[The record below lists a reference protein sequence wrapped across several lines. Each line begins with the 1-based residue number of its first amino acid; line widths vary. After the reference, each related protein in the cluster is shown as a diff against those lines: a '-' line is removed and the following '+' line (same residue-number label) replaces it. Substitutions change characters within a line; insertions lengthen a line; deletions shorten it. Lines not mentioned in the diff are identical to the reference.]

1 MAYLGNP
8 LGGIRGRFI
17 YTATAGQTTFS
28 GTDDYNRTLSY
39 TDAEFTD
46 VFLNG
51 VKLDKSD
58 YTATSG
64 TSVVLDEGAAAD
76 DILEVLAFDTFSVF
90 SGEFSQDV
98 TVGGKLTT
106 DNINGGQIGG
116 RRNLIINGGMQ
127 VAQYGTSVSAKTDA
141 NKIHTVDRWRLEASG
156 ATYDVAQS
164 SDTPNGF
171 LKSQKVTLDGAFT
184 PTASQYFIPFEQRI
198 EAQNTAHLAY
208 GTSDAKSVTLS
219 FWIKSS
225 KTGTYVV
232 EFRNTDASKQWP
244 KSYTIDTANTWE
256 KKTLTWTGDTVS
268 GTEFAVDNGQG
279 AVFFW
284 WMTAGTTY
292 TSGTLPTGWEANTN
306 ANRAAGVPSSLA
318 DNDEFYLTGVQLEV
332 GSTATEFE
340 YLSYAEELSLCQRYF
355 YSPTHRVKVYGAT
368 HNSGSFNPDLQFHES
383 YVCEMRA
390 NPTITTY
397 TNSAKTTTGR
407 TMTNTSGGAPSSV
420 RTTGFEVNVNIT
432 SSNIGGVVFYY
443 NADAEI

>member
-1 MAYLGNP
+1 M
-8 LGGIRGRFI
+8 
-17 YTATAGQTTFS
+17 
-28 GTDDYNRTLSY
+28 SY
-39 TDAEFTD
+39 TGKKPINVVDAT
-46 VFLNG
+46 
-51 VKLDKSD
+51 
-58 YTATSG
+58 TAQT
-64 TSVVLDEGAAAD
+64 
-76 DILEVLAFDTFSVF
+76 
-90 SGEFSQDV
+90 
-98 TVGGKLTT
+98 LTIE
-106 DNINGGQIGG
+106 DNIVTPSINDGQIGG

-198 EAQNTAHLAY
+198 EAQNIAHLAY

-232 EFRNTDASKQWP
+232 EFRNSDASKQWP

-256 KKTLTWTGDTVS
+256 KKTLTWTGDTAS

-279 AVFFW
+279 AAFFW

-340 YLSYAEELSLCQRYF
+340 HLSYAEELSLCQRYYHQAPASIAVYAADYGSNCFSRFDFPVTMRVIPTVTASHNKTVLATYHTNQFWQF
-355 YSPTHRVKVYGAT
+355 YLSGNAGAT
-368 HNSGSFNPDLQFHES
+368 LH
-383 YVCEMRA
+383 
-390 NPTITTY
+390 
-397 TNSAKTTTGR
+397 SAK
-407 TMTNTSGGAPSSV
+407 
-420 RTTGFEVNVNIT
+420 
-432 SSNIGGVVFYY
+432 
-443 NADAEI
+443 ADAEL